1 MAMFKKDLCKL
12 KTQIFGLGPIIMSL
26 IYLDI
31 ISIFVVGWKAFL
43 KLGFKS
49 PNDILKSMAH

>member
-1 MAMFKKDLCKL
+1 MFKKDLCKL